1 MAMLQT
7 RRLDQT
13 IRRIEGM
20 LLKMRKRLGV
30 ALLVRGVP
38 ELAPNRANKAV
49 GRPKFTV
56 SKRMKR

>member
-1 MAMLQT
+1 MLKT

-20 LLKMRKRLGV
+20 LLKMRKRLGA

-38 ELAPNRANKAV
+38 ELAPNRANKTV
-49 GRPKFTV
+49 GRAKFTV
-56 SKRMKR
+56 SERVKR